1 MAKSTSY
8 IALKF
13 TSRIY
18 ELCCDFTY
26 IIELNKLRMETP
38 KKSKKEKRK
47 ISIRKL
53 LQEKTSSRS
62 KSSPV
67 EERKR
72 STGSVSSENGDV
84 QTQFDR

>member
-1 MAKSTSY
+1 
-8 IALKF
+8 
-13 TSRIY
+13 
-18 ELCCDFTY
+18 
-26 IIELNKLRMETP
+26 METP